1 MDRPDLTTRQEWLSL
16 ELDGA
21 LGSEEQG
28 LLDEMIAE
36 DEALAAER
44 RSLTRLSSL
53 LEESR
58 EPVSRGFAQ
67 NVMNALPSAGW
78 EARHPRNWS
87 VAVGVLLALGTLSA
101 ALVGTGSA
109 RVTAAGSFV
118 AALAAVADMMQ
129 TTALAGAG
137 MMAASWKGLG
147 LALGQMVAASTAAL
161 LVLGFLVLCLNL
173 LFFSLWRSTSR
184 AITAAVPVGSSADSP
199 SRTRGPR

>member
-21 LGSEEQG
+21 LGPDEQA
-28 LLDEMIAE
+28 LLDEMVAD

-44 RSLTRLSSL
+44 RGLARMSSL

-58 EPVSRGFAQ
+58 EPVSPGFAQ
-67 NVMNALPSAGW
+67 NVMSALPSAGW
-78 EARHPRNWS
+78 EARHPRSWT

-118 AALAAVADMMQ
+118 AALAAVGDMMR

-147 LALGQMVAASTAAL
+147 LALGEMVATSTSAL
-161 LVLGFLVLCLNL
+161 FVLGFLVLCLNL
-173 LFFSLWRSTSR
+173 LFVSLWRSTSR
-184 AITAAVPVGSSADSP
+184 AITVAVPAGSDP
-199 SRTRGPR
+199 RTATRPPR